1 MRMSLVRGIR
11 KPVVITRMPLPAF
24 AVGTTVYC
32 CVLHLL
38 ARFIPDYY
46 LRATET
52 VTYAEPLNNAAARR
66 WKDRYGRAKVR
77 ARGNAAGRGTP
88 DPGDDLHRQGS
99 AYGTRRALP
108 LDR

>member
-46 LRATET
+46 LRVTET

-66 WKDRYGRAKVR
+66 RKDRYGRAEAR
-77 ARGNAAGRGTP
+77 ARGNDGGGSKT
-88 DPGDDLHRQGS
+88 DPGHHLHRQGS
-99 AYGTRRALP
+99 ANGNRRAL
-108 LDR
+108 